1 MQARILT
8 SLILLSA
15 LAACG
20 KEEPVPPATTEAPPP
35 AIAEA
40 PAAPSAPLAEVS
52 PADAAMERGRIKYGS
67 ICSGCHGKNGEGMG
81 IFPKVAG
88 KPAQE
93 LAAKL
98 RDYRAGKTMGEQTA
112 MMAPNAQNLTDEEID
127 SLANYMT
134 SLKG

>member
-20 KEEPVPPATTEAPPP
+20 KEESAPPP
-35 AIAEA
+35 ATETQPAAVAEA
-40 PAAPSAPLAEVS
+40 PAAAPAAEPS

-67 ICSGCHGKNGEGMG
+67 ICAGCHGKNGEGMG

-98 RDYRAGKTMGEQTA
+98 RDYRAGKTLGEQTA

-127 SLANYMT
+127 SLANFMT
-134 SLKG
+134 GLKG